1 MALFQAHRD
10 EILKFYESTNS
21 IVHEHQQL
29 YGKLVNK
36 LNQNQSATQSLNG
49 NLDEFMSHSF
59 TEFNDFRTRI
69 HSQPLDTGIQ
79 HTYDTNKQKYIKSFS
94 LPDKKI
100 IVKHSF
106 KLVRIGGA
114 DVVRVLN
121 NGTTWS
127 TANNLKPNTPSTSFK
142 TRDYVGNKTVME
154 TVMETPSN
162 TWELSKRCG
171 HDNTKRCCGG
181 HRDTYLGV
189 VGCDATQLCQ
199 QIKLYKQ
206 KEETSLE
213 FWIDDY
219 LNIYIPALK
228 TYLVYNYSKVPL
240 YAFFINM
247 DKLGMYNHLESGAIQ
262 FNENCPEDLAEYES
276 IKSFLD
282 SFGNF
287 LTSKDERQKFVS
299 LFPKLSQFYNYES
312 KQKYF
317 AQFQNLS
324 EKLEQLAPS
333 ATRDSIVVDEEKGMS
348 DEHKLFAQSQRIR
361 ELEIQAHKNEEE
373 LGVLRSG
380 REQQIEVIS
389 EHQKNTEA
397 FKILLEELN
406 GQLHGEIDRS
416 AVHQKTIIS
425 LKTRMLDLNELT
437 HKYRTLEDSK
447 QKIVDNMTQVEQE
460 LLEVKSLNNSLVDKQ
475 IEAAQ
480 KLDDERSKKLKELED
495 MKEMRLTIDRKDKE
509 LSNLSITLESE
520 RQLHEGSKEKLEKM
534 FSSIQNSKLITD
546 DYPKLLLKQIQDK
559 NSQIEQLKMDKT
571 TIEKSK
577 KTIATQ
583 LSQLKSKVNSLIN

>member
-10 EILKFYESTNS
+10 EILKFYESTSS

-36 LNQNQSATQSLNG
+36 LNQNQSATHSLNG

-69 HSQPLDTGIQ
+69 QSQPLDAGIQ

-106 KLVRIGGA
+106 KLARIGAA
-114 DVVRVLN
+114 DVVYKLN
-121 NGTTWS
+121 NGSTWGAGAE
-127 TANNLKPNTPSTSFK
+127 TKPNTPSTSFK
-142 TRDYVGNKTVME
+142 TRDYVGNKEVME
-154 TVMETPSN
+154 TDGN
-162 TWELSKRCG
+162 TWEHIKSCNHFQDYNCCG
-171 HDNTKRCCGG
+171 HTSWSLVGNGG
-181 HRDTYLGV
+181 RQT
-189 VGCDATQLCQ
+189 T
-199 QIKLYKQ
+199 LYKQ

-219 LNIYIPALK
+219 LNIYIPSLK

-276 IKSFLD
+276 IKSFMD

-299 LFPKLSQFYNYES
+299 LFPKLSKFYNYES

-324 EKLEQLAPS
+324 EKLEHLAPS

-437 HKYRTLEDSK
+437 HKYRKLEDSK

-559 NSQIEQLKMDKT
+559 NSQIEKLKLDKT
-571 TIEKSK
+571 KIEKSK

>member
-1 MALFQAHRD
+1 M
-10 EILKFYESTNS
+10 
-21 IVHEHQQL
+21 
-29 YGKLVNK
+29 
-36 LNQNQSATQSLNG
+36 
-49 NLDEFMSHSF
+49 
-59 TEFNDFRTRI
+59 
-69 HSQPLDTGIQ
+69 
-79 HTYDTNKQKYIKSFS
+79 
-94 LPDKKI
+94 
-100 IVKHSF
+100 
-106 KLVRIGGA
+106 
-114 DVVRVLN
+114 
-121 NGTTWS
+121 
-127 TANNLKPNTPSTSFK
+127 
-142 TRDYVGNKTVME
+142 
-154 TVMETPSN
+154 
-162 TWELSKRCG
+162 
-171 HDNTKRCCGG
+171 
-181 HRDTYLGV
+181 
-189 VGCDATQLCQ
+189 
-199 QIKLYKQ
+199 
-206 KEETSLE
+206 
-213 FWIDDY
+213 
-219 LNIYIPALK
+219 
-228 TYLVYNYSKVPL
+228 
-240 YAFFINM
+240 
-247 DKLGMYNHLESGAIQ
+247 
-262 FNENCPEDLAEYES
+262 
-276 IKSFLD
+276 
-282 SFGNF
+282 
-287 LTSKDERQKFVS
+287 
-299 LFPKLSQFYNYES
+299 
-312 KQKYF
+312 
-317 AQFQNLS
+317 
-324 EKLEQLAPS
+324 
-333 ATRDSIVVDEEKGMS
+333 VDEEKGMS

-437 HKYRTLEDSK
+437 HKYRKLEDSK

-559 NSQIEQLKMDKT
+559 NSQIEKLKLDKT
-571 TIEKSK
+571 KIEKSK

>member
-10 EILKFYESTNS
+10 EILKFYESTSS

-36 LNQNQSATQSLNG
+36 LNQNQSATHSLNG

-69 HSQPLDTGIQ
+69 QSQPLDAGIQ

-106 KLVRIGGA
+106 KLVRIGGV
-114 DVVRVLN
+114 DMVHKLR
-121 NGTTWS
+121 NGNPWVS
-127 TANNLKPNTPSTSFK
+127 ANNLKPNTPSTSFK
-142 TRDYVGNKTVME
+142 TRDYVGDKEVME
-154 TVMETPSN
+154 IDGN
-162 TWELSKRCG
+162 TWELSKRC
-171 HDNTKRCCGG
+171 DCNNTGGCCGG
-181 HRDTYLGV
+181 QRDSSLGV
-189 VGCDATQLCQ
+189 AGGNATELCQ
-199 QIKLYKQ
+199 QTTLYKQ

-276 IKSFLD
+276 IKSFMD

-299 LFPKLSQFYNYES
+299 LFPKLSHFYNYES

-324 EKLEQLAPS
+324 EKLEHLAPS

-437 HKYRTLEDSK
+437 HKYRKLEDSK

-559 NSQIEQLKMDKT
+559 NSQIEKLKLDKT
-571 TIEKSK
+571 KIEKSK